1 MDKIKVMITGAGA
14 LLGQGMIRSLKQS
27 SLKTHIVGVDPS
39 PYSAGLYWSDSAHLI
54 PFANDPRYIEQI
66 INIIRI
72 EAPDAILIG
81 TDVELHIFAKYRK
94 MLENEFGVHIL
105 VSNPRVIGIADDKY
119 LTYKFLKNNG
129 FSFPE
134 TCLPGDEEKLIAK
147 VGFPLIVKPR
157 IGARSYGVHKVN
169 DQDTLDRFIKNKEK
183 VLIQECV
190 STSEDEYTASAL
202 VFNGSCDASI
212 VMRRELRDGNTYRVY
227 VEQYNRLNQK
237 IRALGEALKPYG
249 SVNFQ
254 FRLDGSQIKVFE
266 INSRFSGTTPLRAH
280 AGFNEVELCLR
291 RILWDEPI
299 IQPQIEKMTILRH
312 WSETVIK
319 KDNLIDYIEK

>member
-1 MDKIKVMITGAGA
+1 MDKIKVIITGAGA

-27 SLKTHIVGVDPS
+27 SLKTHIVAIDPS
-39 PYSAGLYWSDSAHLI
+39 PYSAGLYWSDSSYLI
-54 PFANDPRYIEQI
+54 PFANDPNYMDHI
-66 INIIRI
+66 INIIKI
-72 EAPDAILIG
+72 ESPDAILVG
-81 TDVELHIFAKYRK
+81 TDVELHIFAKHRK
-94 MLENEFGVHIL
+94 MLEDEFGVHVL
-105 VSNPRVIGIADDKY
+105 VSSNRVIGIADDKY
-119 LTYKFLKNNG
+119 LTYEFLKSNG
-129 FSFPE
+129 FSYPE
-134 TCLPGDEEKLIAK
+134 TCLPGDEEKLISK

-169 DQDTLDRFIKNKEK
+169 DKNTLDRLIKNKEE

-190 STSEDEYTASAL
+190 KTSQDEYTASAL

-227 VEQYNRLNQK
+227 VNKYNLLNKK
-237 IRALGEALKPYG
+237 IRELAEMLKPHG

-254 FRLDGSQIKVFE
+254 FRLDGSQVKVFE

-291 RILWDEPI
+291 KILWDEPI
-299 IQPQIEKMTILRH
+299 IQPKIEEMTILRH
-312 WSETVIK
+312 WSETIIK
-319 KDNLIDYIEK
+319 KNNLIEHIEK

>member
-1 MDKIKVMITGAGA
+1 MEKIKVMVTGAGA

-54 PFANDPRYIEQI
+54 PFANDPRYIDQI

-94 MLENEFGVHIL
+94 MLEDEFDVHIL
-105 VSNPRVIGIADDKY
+105 VSNSRVIEIADDKY

-129 FSFPE
+129 YSFPE
-134 TCLPGDEEKLIAK
+134 TCLPGDEDKLISK

-169 DQDTLDRFIKNKEK
+169 DKAALNKLIKTKEK
-183 VLIQECV
+183 LLIQECV
-190 STSEDEYTASAL
+190 SSSEDEYTASAL
-202 VFNGSCDASI
+202 VFNGICDASI

-227 VEQYNRLNQK
+227 VEKYNKLNEE
-237 IRALGEALKPYG
+237 IRALGEALRPHG

-254 FRLDGSQIKVFE
+254 FRLDGNQLKVFE

-291 RILWDEPI
+291 RLLLDQPI
-299 IQPQIEKMTILRH
+299 IQPHIKEMIIIRH
-312 WSETVIK
+312 WSETIINKNTLV
-319 KDNLIDYIEK
+319 NSNE

>member
-27 SLKTHIVGVDPS
+27 SLKTHIIAVDPS

-94 MLENEFGVHIL
+94 MLEDEFDVHIL
-105 VSNPRVIGIADDKY
+105 VSSSHVIEIADDKY
-119 LTYKFLKNNG
+119 LTYKFLKKNG
-129 FSFPE
+129 FSYPE
-134 TCLPGDEEKLIAK
+134 TCLPGDEEKLISK
-147 VGFPLIVKPR
+147 VGFPLIIKPR
-157 IGARSYGVHKVN
+157 IGARSVGVHKVN
-169 DQDTLDRFIKNKEK
+169 DKATLNRLLLETKENL
-183 VLIQECV
+183 VIQECV
-190 STSEDEYTASAL
+190 GSSNDEYTASAL
-202 VFNGSCDASI
+202 VFDGKCDVSI
-212 VMRRELRDGNTYRVY
+212 VMQRELKDGNTYRVY
-227 VEQYNRLNQK
+227 IEEYNELNDK
-237 IRALGEALKPYG
+237 ISELGEALKPYG

-254 FRLDGSQIKVFE
+254 FRLDGTQVKVFE

-291 RILWDEPI
+291 RVLWDEPI
-299 IQPQIEKMTILRH
+299 IQPQIEEMIILRH
-312 WSETVIK
+312 WSETIIRK
-319 KDNLIDYIEK
+319 GHLINDNE

>member
-27 SLKTHIVGVDPS
+27 SLKTYIIGVDPN

-54 PFANDPRYIEQI
+54 PFANDPGYIDQI

-72 EAPDAILIG
+72 EGPDAILIG

-94 MLENEFGVHIL
+94 MLENKFNVHIL
-105 VSNPRVIGIADDKY
+105 VSNSDVIEIADDKY
-119 LTYKFLKNNG
+119 LSYKFLKDKG
-129 FSFPE
+129 FSYPE
-134 TCLPGDEEKLIAK
+134 TCLPGDEDKLISK

-157 IGARSYGVHKVN
+157 IGARSYGVHEVN
-169 DQDTLDRFIKNKEK
+169 DKVTLNKLIKTKEGL
-183 VLIQECV
+183 LIQECV
-190 STSEDEYTASAL
+190 ASSEDEYTASAL
-202 VFNGSCDASI
+202 VFNGICDASI

-227 VEQYNRLNQK
+227 VEKYNKLNEE
-237 IRALGEALKPYG
+237 IRALGEVLKPHG

-254 FRLDGSQIKVFE
+254 FRLDGNQLKVFE

-291 RILWDEPI
+291 RILWSEPI
-299 IQPQIEKMTILRH
+299 IQPQIEEMTILRH
-312 WSETVIK
+312 WSETIIK
-319 KDNLIDYIEK
+319 KNHLINYIEK